1 MDNESQYSSEEENP
15 LYIAFKKEYRV
26 VRKNERKSEMH
37 VQLQLNGL
45 MKNFRALGC
54 PNHAL
59 VFFLM
64 LEEADFDNL
73 SSVVSKRTAALLDT
87 DASSISRAKRMLE
100 KKMFI
105 ANIVPDQGKGNQMR
119 IYMVNP
125 FVAYRGPSQ
134 KRNQCNEN
142 WKALIDGRHEDLV
155 FNADKRP
162 REAWSKYIPWIQGEF
177 DLKEGQ
183 LEDSGFEL
191 VKGTGSAG

>member
-15 LYIAFKKEYRV
+15 LYLAFKKEYRI

-45 MKNFRALGC
+45 MKNFKELGC

-73 SSVVSKRTAALLDT
+73 SSLVSKRTASLLDT

-119 IYMVNP
+119 IYMINP
-125 FVAYRGPSQ
+125 FVAYRGPSHQ
-134 KRNQCNEN
+134 RKQCNEN
-142 WKALIDGRHEDLV
+142 WKALLEGKHEELM
-155 FNADKRP
+155 FGADRRP
-162 REAWSKYIPWIQGEF
+162 REAWSKYIPWIQAEL
-177 DLKEGQ
+177 DLNAGQ
-183 LEDSGFEL
+183 SEDSEIEL
-191 VKGTGSAG
+191 ARGTGSAG